1 MDTNDIDSILIK
13 MNRINGLIL
22 KGLKGK
28 VLSHIFSCPQLPEL
42 KYINNRI
49 EANKIMADALR
60 GDNSCMIARYGANEL
75 SAIVNYLGTLNKSH
89 SIVKYLKG
97 EIDEWWWS
105 HGLMNQMAR
114 NAGFFPATEEN
125 LIRYCRLS
133 LSDASEIDVLGSW
146 LPNEYYVDSY
156 SPNCTKVRLRYL
168 EPDFSVTD
176 ASNEWTQVLQGKRV
190 LVIHPFVETIKKQ
203 YAKRHL
209 LFKAPNLLPDF
220 QLLTIKAVQSLGG
233 QCEYASWFDALKH
246 MEDEMDKLDYDI
258 AIIGCGAYGFNL
270 AAHAKRTGHKAI
282 HLGGASQLLFGII
295 GKRWENREYYKDI
308 INEHW
313 CRPDESERPATADS
327 VEGGCYW

>member
-1 MDTNDIDSILIK
+1 
-13 MNRINGLIL
+13 
-22 KGLKGK
+22 
-28 VLSHIFSCPQLPEL
+28 
-42 KYINNRI
+42 
-49 EANKIMADALR
+49 
-60 GDNSCMIARYGANEL
+60 MIARYGANEL

-105 HGLMNQMAR
+105 RGIMNQMAR
-114 NAGFFPATEEN
+114 CAGFFPATEEN
-125 LIRYCRLS
+125 LIRYCELS
-133 LSDASEIDVLGSW
+133 LSDASELDVLGSW
-146 LPNEYYVDSY
+146 LPNEHYVDAY

-168 EPDFSVTD
+168 EPDYSVTD
-176 ASNEWTQVLQGKRV
+176 ASNEWTQVLEGKRV

-246 MEDEMDKLDYDI
+246 MEDEMDRCDYDI

-295 GKRWENREYYKDI
+295 GKRWEEKEYYKDI

-313 CRPDESERPATADS
+313 CRPDESERPSTANS
-327 VEGGCYW
+327 VEGACYW

>member
-1 MDTNDIDSILIK
+1 
-13 MNRINGLIL
+13 MNRTCELIL
-22 KGLKGK
+22 KGLKRK
-28 VLSHIFSCPQLPEL
+28 LFSKIFTHPQLPEL
-42 KYINNRI
+42 ENINDRAEVSKVI
-49 EANKIMADALR
+49 GDALR
-60 GDNSCMIARYGANEL
+60 GDKPCMIARYGSTEL
-75 SAIVNYLGTLNKSH
+75 SAVVNYLGTLNKSH

-105 HGLMNQMAR
+105 QGIMNQMVR
-114 NAGFFPATEEN
+114 WSGFFPATEEN
-125 LIRYCRLS
+125 LIRYSQLS
-133 LSDASEIDVLGSW
+133 LSDASELDVLGSW

-168 EPDFSVTD
+168 EPDYSVTD
-176 ASNEWTQVLQGKRV
+176 ASNEWTQVLEGKRV

-203 YAKRHL
+203 YAKRHV
-209 LFKAPNLLPDF
+209 LFNAPNLLPDF

-246 MEDEMDKLDYDI
+246 MEDEMDNCDYDI

-295 GKRWENREYYKDI
+295 GKRWDEKESYKDI

-313 CRPDESERPATADS
+313 CRPDESERPATANA